1 MRETN
6 FKALKNLGH
15 GSNKPRKRDVRN
27 MKPVNRSARRAIATT
42 KGKKNENTS

>member
-6 FKALKNLGH
+6 FKVENGATN
-15 GSNKPRKRDVRN
+15 NKPRKRDVKN

-42 KGKKNENTS
+42 KGKKNVINR

>member
-6 FKALKNLGH
+6 FKAFKNLGH
-15 GSNKPRKRDVRN
+15 GSNKPRKRDVEN

-42 KGKKNENTS
+42 KGKKNVINR